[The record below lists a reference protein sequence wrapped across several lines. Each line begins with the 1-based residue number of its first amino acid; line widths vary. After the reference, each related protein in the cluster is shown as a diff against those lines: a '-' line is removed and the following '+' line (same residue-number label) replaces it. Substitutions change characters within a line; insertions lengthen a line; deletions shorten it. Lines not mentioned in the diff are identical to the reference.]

1 MGVAAAPVGM
11 VKRWSHVRVL
21 YGLKKK
27 KKLTGATRA
36 TVIMPFWANDTDQ
49 SLDVT

>member
-1 MGVAAAPVGM
+1 MGDAAAPIGM
-11 VKRWSHVRVL
+11 VKRWSHARVL
-21 YGLKKK
+21 YGLKK